1 MKVEDKVNEAIT
13 YYLLPFYNTEVIQAK
28 FGQEVFKVID
38 EIASYATNDVLWST
52 NNSVEGHKEV
62 MERILVKYPFL
73 TDAAR
78 IKIADVAAYFWKS
91 D

>member
-1 MKVEDKVNEAIT
+1 MKLEDKVNEAIT
-13 YYLLPFYNTEVIQAK
+13 YHLLPFYNTEVIKAK

-52 NNSVEGHKEV
+52 NKTAGAHKEV
-62 MERILVKYPFL
+62 MERLLVKYPFL
-73 TDAAR
+73 TEASMIR
-78 IKIADVAAYFWKS
+78 IADVAAYFWKL